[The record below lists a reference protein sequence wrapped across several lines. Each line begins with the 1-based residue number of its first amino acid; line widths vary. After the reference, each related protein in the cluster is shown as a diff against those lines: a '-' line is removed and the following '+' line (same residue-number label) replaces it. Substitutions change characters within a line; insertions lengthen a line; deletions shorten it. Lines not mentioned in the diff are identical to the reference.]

1 MSASVDRS
9 FLKNTSHVA
18 INWRLFFIAL
28 LLNGGGV
35 LAQEAEYNCLTLE
48 VDSEVFV
55 EGKANVGSFRCYTS
69 PLTSD
74 EPLPSCFKK
83 SPRHIELTQVEF
95 EIPIDGFH
103 CGNPL
108 ILNDLKYVLDSEHH
122 PYIAFEMHKL
132 DARDVNGLFYKGEVQ
147 ASTKVKGVSHD
158 MVMPVEVDELEK
170 NYFQISGQAPIYL
183 SWYGIEQPS
192 RLFGLLTLEDRVD
205 VCFEL
210 YFEKH

>member
-1 MSASVDRS
+1 M
-9 FLKNTSHVA
+9 L
-18 INWRLFFIAL
+18 WRLL
-28 LLNGGGV
+28 LPILLFGPV
-35 LAQEAEYNCLTLE
+35 LHAQEVDYNCLTLE

-55 EGKANVGSFRCYTS
+55 EGKANVGGFRCFTS

-74 EPLPSCFKK
+74 KPIPSCFRKADG
-83 SPRHIELTQVEF
+83 SIEISQVEF
-95 EIPIDGFH
+95 EIPIAGFH

-108 ILNDLKYVLDSEHH
+108 ILNDLKDVLDSDHH
-122 PYIAFEMHKL
+122 PNIAFEMHKL
-132 DARDVNGLFYKGEVQ
+132 DARDVNGQFYQGEVL

-158 MVMPVEVDELEK
+158 MTMPVEVDELEK
-170 NYFQISGQAPIYL
+170 NFYKISGQAPIYL

-210 YFEKH
+210 YFKKH